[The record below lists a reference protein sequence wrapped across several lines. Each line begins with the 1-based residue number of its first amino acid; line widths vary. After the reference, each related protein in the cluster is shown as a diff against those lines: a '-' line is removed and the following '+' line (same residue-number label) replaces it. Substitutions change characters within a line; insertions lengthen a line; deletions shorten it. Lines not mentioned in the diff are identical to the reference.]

1 MSRVGAFWR
10 ARTPTHRGVVA
21 IAVLAAIFSALFLFF
36 LSGGETY
43 DYENYTDQACQYAY
57 GYDTP
62 GEGEDDAGNPAKVE
76 ARARLDQPANA
87 ELRAYCVALGANQL
101 AFQSTKYGWLAANLA
116 VLAVALGVLAA
127 LLAVLQWE
135 SSDEG
140 SGGP

>member
-10 ARTPTHRGVVA
+10 ARTPLHRGVIG
-21 IAVLAAIFSALFLFF
+21 IAVLAAIFSALFFAF
-36 LSGGETY
+36 LSGGESY
-43 DYENYTDQACQYAY
+43 QYENYTDQACRYAY

-62 GEGEDDAGNPAKVE
+62 GEGEDDAGNADKIE
-76 ARARLDQPANA
+76 ARARLDQPANS

-101 AFQSTKYGWLAANLA
+101 AFQSTKYAWVAANLA
-116 VLAVALGVLAA
+116 VLAVALAVLAA

-135 SSDEG
+135 SSDED